1 MATPQIA
8 EINMAAVKAKNHRK
22 TGHSAFSRFC
32 LKDDRETA
40 AEAELQLVRD
50 SQRDPPAATR
60 AALRLR

>member
-1 MATPQIA
+1 
-8 EINMAAVKAKNHRK
+8 
-22 TGHSAFSRFC
+22 